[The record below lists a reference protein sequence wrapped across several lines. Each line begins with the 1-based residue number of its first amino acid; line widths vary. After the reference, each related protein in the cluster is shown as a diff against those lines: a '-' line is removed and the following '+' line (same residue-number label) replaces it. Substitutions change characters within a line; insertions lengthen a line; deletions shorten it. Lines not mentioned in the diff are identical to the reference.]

1 MLALT
6 QQVCRHYCALHTIVE
21 SHGGKGTCAGSPI
34 RRTVHTRT
42 SGFRALRSTTFVV
55 APREGRMT
63 GAPPPPQVTAAME
76 AGGAYNRSS
85 TVQAAGLA
93 PAVPWLTE
101 AANLVPLGPPDA
113 PLIVADYGSSQGRN
127 SLAPLSAAIGVLRER
142 AGADRPIS
150 VVHTDLPDNDF
161 SALFQTVA
169 ADPASYVRGDPN
181 IFSYAI
187 GRSFYESLFPS
198 GSVTLGWSS
207 WAVQWMSRV
216 PTAVPDH
223 IHHSRSAVAS
233 VRAAYARQGA
243 EDWQTFLA
251 LRARELRPGGRLV
264 ILLMA
269 LGADGDFG
277 FGPVMD
283 HLQAT
288 LTELVADG
296 FVTPAEHARMV
307 IPTIGRS
314 RSDLLA
320 PFAASGRFA
329 GLEVVEL
336 DIFRGA
342 DPIWDAYEASRDVD
356 ALAVS
361 WAAFTRAFAWPTF
374 AAALDRASA
383 VGRAAALGDRLEADL
398 VKRFVTAPV
407 RMPITLGRV
416 HLVKVG

>member
-1 MLALT
+1 MTSTPSAL
-6 QQVCRHYCALHTIVE
+6 E
-21 SHGGKGTCAGSPI
+21 P
-34 RRTVHTRT
+34 
-42 SGFRALRSTTFVV
+42 
-55 APREGRMT
+55 
-63 GAPPPPQVTAAME
+63 TAAME

-93 PAVPWLTE
+93 PAVLWLTE
-101 AANLVPLGPPDA
+101 AARLVPLGPPDV

-127 SLAPLSAAIGVLRER
+127 SLVPLRAAIGVLRER
-142 AGADRPIS
+142 AGADRAIS
-150 VVHTDLPDNDF
+150 VVHTDLPGNDF

-169 ADPASYVRGDPN
+169 ADPGSYLRGDSN
-181 IFSYAI
+181 IFTYAI
-187 GRSFYESLFPS
+187 GRSFYESLFPP

-216 PTAVPDH
+216 PAAVPDH

-251 LRARELRPGGRLV
+251 LRARELRRGGRLV
-264 ILLMA
+264 ILLMS
-269 LGADGDFG
+269 LGDDGDFG

-288 LTELVADG
+288 LTEFVADG
-296 FVTPAEHARMV
+296 FVTPAEHARMA
-307 IPTIGRS
+307 IPTVGRS

-329 GLEVVEL
+329 GLEMVQL
-336 DIFRGA
+336 DTSQGA
-342 DPIWDAYEASRDVD
+342 DPIWDAYEASRDVKAF
-356 ALAVS
+356 ALS
-361 WAAFTRAFAWPTF
+361 WAAFTRAFALPTF

-383 VGRAAALGDRLEADL
+383 DRRATAFGDRLEADL
-398 VKRFVTAPV
+398 VKRFAAAPV

-416 HLVKVG
+416 HLVKAG